1 MRVVL
6 TQLIIIYCDSILVQ
20 NPIAFYLNR
29 KIIILTPMEIEQEK
43 VQDALSR
50 IPDLKHNYEVVV
62 SGIGRE
68 SAAKALMQLPLHD
81 VCILMG
87 FAAIIGKQNNLPAY
101 LGFGKPIEITN
112 SSLYGYEGGL
122 FENGAPIF
130 SEPKTKL
137 PSLASLTSDK
147 FVRTTDL
154 AAQTIINMEDYTF
167 MFLKNPQDFIIRII
181 SDFLPHESEIDFFEE
196 VKAIDFFEA
205 MQLVDFTL

>member
-1 MRVVL
+1 M
-6 TQLIIIYCDSILVQ
+6 
-20 NPIAFYLNR
+20 N
-29 KIIILTPMEIEQEK
+29 IIILTPMEIEQEK
-43 VQDALSR
+43 VHDALSR
-50 IPDLKHNYEVVV
+50 IPDLKHSYKVVV

-68 SAAKALMQLPLHD
+68 SAAKALMNLPHHD

-87 FAAIIGKQNNLPAY
+87 FAAIVGKQNDLPAY

-130 SEPKTKL
+130 SDPKTKH

-154 AAQTIINMEDYTF
+154 AEQTIINMEDYTF
-167 MFLKNPQDFIIRII
+167 MYLKKPQDFIIRII

-205 MQLVDFTL
+205 IQLVDLHL